1 MTVISHIQ
9 DSAYASPAVAQLI
22 RDYHEA
28 KSRHDVEA
36 TMSFFS
42 RDNLVYS
49 DATLGTVSSWDS
61 LHDLFSQYMPAW
73 GEGVS
78 YATAVLGNEHSAV
91 VVLRDSPELFGA
103 EILALAAVDFGGDG
117 KITRWV
123 DYWDSRHFGLT
134 LAAQM
139 RTPLESFPESF
150 GEENT
155 PGSADPEMNDLVERL
170 ITRLS
175 RSDATGAGTMFAV
188 DAVLEDVTTHT
199 AVRGRAAIER
209 YLTRVI
215 AQLPYGAGASVR
227 RVLGSATSGGFEWV
241 NPGSEAKRGIS
252 AVSLDGD
259 GNIVQ
264 MLSVWDGAMVGDQT
278 LSMLTLAALEPSNN

>member
-1 MTVISHIQ
+1 MRRSGRLVPGTRYTTC
-9 DSAYASPAVAQLI
+9 SACTCP
-22 RDYHEA
+22 
-28 KSRHDVEA
+28 
-36 TMSFFS
+36 
-42 RDNLVYS
+42 
-49 DATLGTVSSWDS
+49 
-61 LHDLFSQYMPAW
+61 P
-73 GEGVS
+73 GEKGVS
-78 YATAVLGNEHSAV
+78 YATAVLGDEHSAV

-155 PGSADPEMNDLVERL
+155 PGSADPEMSDLVERL

-188 DAVLEDVTTHT
+188 DAVLEDMTTHT
-199 AVRGRAAIER
+199 AVRGRAAIGR

-227 RVLGSATSGGFEWV
+227 RVLGSATAGG
-241 NPGSEAKRGIS
+241 S
-252 AVSLDGD
+252 
-259 GNIVQ
+259 
-264 MLSVWDGAMVGDQT
+264 
-278 LSMLTLAALEPSNN
+278 

>member
-9 DSAYASPAVAQLI
+9 DSAHASPAVARLL

-49 DATLGTVSSWDS
+49 DATLGTAGSWDS
-61 LHDLFSQYMPAW
+61 LHDLFSLYMPGW

-78 YATAVLGNEHSAV
+78 YATAVLGDERSAV

-123 DYWDSRHFGLT
+123 
-134 LAAQM
+134 
-139 RTPLESFPESF
+139 
-150 GEENT
+150 EEH
-155 PGSADPEMNDLVERL
+155 PRL
-170 ITRLS
+170 
-175 RSDATGAGTMFAV
+175 G
-188 DAVLEDVTTHT
+188 
-199 AVRGRAAIER
+199 
-209 YLTRVI
+209 
-215 AQLPYGAGASVR
+215 
-227 RVLGSATSGGFEWV
+227 
-241 NPGSEAKRGIS
+241 
-252 AVSLDGD
+252 
-259 GNIVQ
+259 
-264 MLSVWDGAMVGDQT
+264 
-278 LSMLTLAALEPSNN
+278 